1 MGTGYVRNDTPNNIA
16 TGNVINASDLD
27 GEFDAIQSAFVAAT
41 GHTHDGTAAEGGA
54 VTLVGPAQEYIG
66 DGTAWYPKTDDTYD
80 LGKTGSEWRNLWID
94 GTANID
100 SAVLDTADI
109 NGGTIDAVTLGLS
122 SPVTEAQIDNININ
136 GNTIIS
142 TDTNGNINLTPNG
155 TGKVVIDGISHPTAD
170 GTSGQFLQT
179 NGAGVLS
186 FVTGVASIPW
196 TAVPSNIL
204 PDGDNTRDFGSASFS
219 WKDGFFDGSLR
230 TGTFILGG
238 TTITATG
245 AELNKLAGA
254 TPTTAEINRLA
265 GVTSAIQTQIDGK
278 QATDA
283 DLTALSAL
291 SSTGLVAR
299 TAAATYAERTIT
311 AGAGISVSNGNG
323 VSGNPTVSASGITT
337 AEIAAATLVTEAD
350 DIASNDNDTTIP
362 TSAAVKGYFDGK
374 FREIG
379 PTNTTSGSNIDF
391 TGIPVG
397 VHEIDIIFDLVGLSG
412 TDNILVQL
420 SVSSAFV
427 TSGYTSSSGALA
439 SGSND
444 MSSST
449 AGFIVSFTNAGGG
462 IVGKMTLNR
471 IPGTNYWVESHTVR
485 GVSTEV
491 GLGAGAISLAGS
503 VDGIRLDTT
512 GTNTFDLGRAFVRWK
527 FLGV

>member
-1 MGTGYVRNDTPNNIA
+1 MGTGYVRNDTSNNIA

-27 GEFDAIQSAFVAAT
+27 GEFDAIQAAFAT
-41 GHTHDGTAAEGGA
+41 SGHTHDGTAAEGGSI
-54 VTLVGPAQEYIG
+54 TLVGPAQEYIG

-80 LGKTGSEWRNLWID
+80 LGKTGAEWRNLWVD

-100 SAVLDTADI
+100 ALVADTADI
-109 NGGTIDAVTLGLS
+109 NGGTIDAVTIGVS
-122 SPVTEAQIDNININ
+122 SPATEAQIDNININ

-265 GVTSAIQTQIDGK
+265 GVTSAIQTQIDSK

-291 SSTGLVAR
+291 ASTGLVAR

-323 VSGNPTVSASGITT
+323 VSGNPTVAASGITT
-337 AEIAAATLVTEAD
+337 SEIAAATLVTEAD

-374 FREIG
+374 FGEIG

-397 VHEIDIIFDLVGLSG
+397 VHEIDIIFDNVGLSG
-412 TDNILVQL
+412 TDDLLVQL
-420 SVSSAFV
+420 SVSAAFV
-427 TSGYTSSSGALA
+427 TTGYVSAGGGFTSGGNAVV
-439 SGSND
+439 N
-444 MSSST
+444 ST
-449 AGFIVSFTNAGGG
+449 AGFIMNLSTAADGAY
-462 IVGKMTLNR
+462 GKMTLNR
-471 IPGTNYWVESHTVR
+471 IPGTNYWVSNHVFRGETSTV
-485 GVSTEV
+485 GH
-491 GLGAGAISLAGS
+491 GGGAISLAGS
-503 VDGIRLDTT
+503 IDGIRLDTT